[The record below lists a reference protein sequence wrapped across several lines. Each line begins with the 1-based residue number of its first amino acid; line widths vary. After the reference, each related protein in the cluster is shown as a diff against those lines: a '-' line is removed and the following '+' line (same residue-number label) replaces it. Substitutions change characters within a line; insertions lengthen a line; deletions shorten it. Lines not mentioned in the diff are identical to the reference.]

1 MIVVDHK
8 SRWHLATHLTEP
20 VSSLHHFEV
29 NRFADFVRSTSV
41 PDVATFL
48 AVGAKPVGS
57 SSLIELGAGF
67 RDATFGASLKNQF
80 FHRLDISWVK
90 SSSKESNFF
99 QSSESSAFALEP
111 PGVTAFLAARAF
123 SRRAAVSS
131 ALRRAA
137 SCSAWAETS

>member
-1 MIVVDHK
+1 MVVVNHK
-8 SRWHLATHLTEP
+8 SRWHLSTHLAEP
-20 VSSLHHFEV
+20 VSALHHFKV
-29 NRFADFVRSTSV
+29 NCFADLVCSTSV

-48 AVGAKPVGS
+48 AVGAKPIRS
-57 SSLIELGAGF
+57 SSLIKLGAGF
-67 RDATFGASLKNQF
+67 RDAALWAPLENQF